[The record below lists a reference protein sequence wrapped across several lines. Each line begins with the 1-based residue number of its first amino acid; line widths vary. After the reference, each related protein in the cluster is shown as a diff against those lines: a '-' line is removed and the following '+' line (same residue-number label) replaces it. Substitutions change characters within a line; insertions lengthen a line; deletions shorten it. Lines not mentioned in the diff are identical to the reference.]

1 MTKISEKIE
10 EKAQNV
16 GDGGFLQSDLWR
28 EFQNSYGR
36 QTFTFET
43 VNVKANLIEFPLP
56 FAGKYQY
63 CPRGPLIEAGENLKQ
78 DLRDLVGFAKSK
90 DANWLRIEPID
101 QRELNLIKS
110 SVFQK
115 LIKTRHDI
123 QPKEIFVLDIS
134 KDTEKLLSEMK
145 AKTRYNINVAK
156 KKGVQVEVG
165 GDEYIEEFLRLTK
178 EMTQRQGIVSHPEQ
192 YYRHM
197 LKTFPTEMLKI
208 YVAKY
213 QEKII
218 AAHLMLFNGKYA
230 TYLHGAS
237 SNESRNVMAPY
248 LLQWQAI
255 IDAKQQGC
263 TNYDFGGVKVSK
275 DNQDGKSWEGITKFK
290 LGFSP
295 ETKPYIFPG
304 TFDIVINPRAYGLYR
319 GLQKAKLLLNK
330 IRK

>member
-1 MTKISEKIE
+1 MTKTSEKIE
-10 EKAQNV
+10 EKAQSI
-16 GDGGFLQSDLWR
+16 GDGGFLQGDLWR
-28 EFQNSYGR
+28 DFQDSFGR
-36 QTFTFET
+36 KTFAFESES
-43 VNVKANLIEFPLP
+43 VKANLIEFPLP

-63 CPRGPLIEAGENLKQ
+63 CTRGPLFVEGENLKQ
-78 DLRDLVGFAKSK
+78 ELRSLVDFAKSK
-90 DANWLRIEPID
+90 DANWLRIEPLD
-101 QRELNLIKS
+101 QQMLDLIKA

-115 LIKTRHDI
+115 IVKTRNDI

-134 KDTEKLLSEMK
+134 KNEEQLLAEMK
-145 AKTRYNINVAK
+145 SKTRYNIGIAK
-156 KKGVQVEVG
+156 KKGVEVVIG
-165 GDEYIEEFLRLTK
+165 REEYLEDFLRLTK
-178 EMTQRQGIVSHPEQ
+178 EMAQRQGITSHPEA

-208 YVAKY
+208 YAAKY
-213 QEKII
+213 QGKII

-237 SNESRNVMAPY
+237 SNDNRNVMAPY

-255 IDAKQQGC
+255 MDAKHQGC
-263 TNYDFGGVKVSK
+263 MHYDFGGVKISQ
-275 DNQDGKSWEGITKFK
+275 DNQSGKSWEGITKFK

-295 ETKPYIFPG
+295 ATKPYVFPG

-319 GLQKAKLLLNK
+319 GLQKAKRLLHK

>member
-1 MTKISEKIE
+1 MTKTSEKIE
-10 EKAQNV
+10 EKAQNA

-28 EFQNSYGR
+28 DFQNSYGR
-36 QTFTFET
+36 KTFAFESE
-43 VNVKANLIEFPLP
+43 NVKANLVEFPLP
-56 FAGKYQY
+56 FAGQY
-63 CPRGPLIEAGENLKQ
+63 HYCSRGPIVVDAENSKQNLK
-78 DLRDLVGFAKSK
+78 DLVNFAKSK
-90 DANWLRIEPID
+90 DANWLRIEPLD
-101 QRELNLIKS
+101 QQTLNLIKS

-134 KDTEKLLSEMK
+134 KDAEKLLAEMK
-145 AKTRYNINVAK
+145 PKTRYNINVAK
-156 KKGVQVEVG
+156 KKGIQVAVG
-165 GDEYIEEFLRLTK
+165 REEYLEEFLRLTK
-178 EMTQRQGIVSHPEQ
+178 EMAQRQGIVPHPDQ

-197 LKTFPTEMLKI
+197 LKTFPSEMLKI

-213 QEKII
+213 QGKII
-218 AAHLMLFNGKYA
+218 AAHLMLFNGKFA

-237 SNESRNVMAPY
+237 SNENRNVMAPY

-263 TNYDFGGVKVSK
+263 THYDFGGVKISE

-319 GLQKAKLLLNK
+319 GLQKAKMLLNK